1 MGYFVGLPLGGAAEK
16 DCQVR
21 FGKNMTFQVETR
33 APHLPAE
40 WALQSGIQLTW
51 PHAGTDWTYML
62 DEVQECFVAIAH
74 EIAARETLLIVT
86 PEPDEVKKQI
96 LGRVNMENVR
106 FLKCETNIGDCPK
119 LAKISLGKN
128 MKTLEAYC
136 FVGSFLVSTVG
147 GSILAGI
154 LVFTLQKSGALKS
167 MRAALEH

>member
-86 PEPDEVKKQI
+86 PEPDEVKTDSRQ
-96 LGRVNMENVR
+96 GEYG
-106 FLKCETNIGDCPK
+106 KCPFPE
-119 LAKISLGKN
+119 
-128 MKTLEAYC
+128 
-136 FVGSFLVSTVG
+136 V
-147 GSILAGI
+147 
-154 LVFTLQKSGALKS
+154 
-167 MRAALEH
+167 